1 MNISQ
6 HKRVNWHR
14 AIYLFCSILYL
25 LLITAIPHVKAT
37 GPNEYDELFDQVENM
52 TDDNREDVG
61 NALSTAFFAAPVEFI
76 QALSLEEH
84 SLQDKV
90 EKLLNQAN
98 ISEEG
103 NAEYVQF
110 LLSLFPTVDIC
121 LQATQMNTFISIFLD
136 AEPDLR
142 NADATFFDALSTAIP
157 YSDGISASQCGH
169 ILYCLFL
176 TQPRE
181 VIIKISAQDE
191 ASQKILITFLH
202 YDSIGRDSTEEYNR
216 LIQSLSAD
224 SSLTKAEQDTVS
236 QLVLLSKENREDTPQ
251 STTQTQTT
259 EPNSPSN
266 DSPPFAS
273 DNIGWYITAVIILC
287 SAGISATLLWK
298 KRKN

>member
-1 MNISQ
+1 M
-6 HKRVNWHR
+6 HKLHHIRAKWNRV
-14 AIYLFCSILYL
+14 IYLFCSILYL
-25 LLITAIPHVKAT
+25 LSITGIPHVKAASSD
-37 GPNEYDELFDQVENM
+37 EYEALFDQVENM

-90 EKLLNQAN
+90 ERLLNQAN

-110 LLSLFPTVDIC
+110 LLTLFPTVDKS
-121 LQATQMNTFISIFLD
+121 LQANQMNTFIRIFLD

-176 TQPRE
+176 QQPGE
-181 VIIKISAQDE
+181 VITKISAQDE

-202 YDSIGRDSTEEYNR
+202 YDSIGRDSAEEYNR

-251 STTQTQTT
+251 STTQAQTADT
-259 EPNSPSN
+259 NSPSN
-266 DSPPFAS
+266 DPPPSGS
-273 DNIGWYITAVIILC
+273 DNTGWYITTVIILC
-287 SAGISATLLWK
+287 AAGIAAILLWK